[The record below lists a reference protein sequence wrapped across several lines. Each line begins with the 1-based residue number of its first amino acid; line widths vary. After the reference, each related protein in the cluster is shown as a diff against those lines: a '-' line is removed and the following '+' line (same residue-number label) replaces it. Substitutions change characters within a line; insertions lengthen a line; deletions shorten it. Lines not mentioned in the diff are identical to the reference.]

1 MDCYY
6 CDQEATERCPRCGNP
21 YCGDHGEDLCTDCL
35 NPVNAAPSGTV
46 FRISLLALLLGSVLA
61 LWLLIRPP
69 GLPGESAEVIIPE
82 TSPVASPVPI
92 TPSPVPTPETP
103 ETPVADATAEPT
115 PEATPTH
122 TPAPSPTPEPEG
134 PVEYTLVEGDTI
146 SGIADFFGVSF
157 LDILAVNGLTEED
170 AIFLQPGD
178 VLVIPQQ

>member
-1 MDCYY
+1 MDCYL

-46 FRISLLALLLGSVLA
+46 FRISLLTLLVGSVLA

-103 ETPVADATAEPT
+103 ETPVADVTAEPT
-115 PEATPTH
+115 PEATPTP
-122 TPAPSPTPEPEG
+122 TPAPTPEPTPEPVG
-134 PVEYTLVEGDTI
+134 PLEYTVVEGDTWF
-146 SGIADFFGVSF
+146 GLAEFFGVDAES
-157 LDILAVNGLTEED
+157 LAAFNGLTLD
-170 AIFLQPGD
+170 DFIHPGD
-178 VLVIPQQ
+178 LLVIPQ